1 MTIAVLFLLALQQTA
16 PQPPAARPPA
26 TTQAPAQPGTG
37 TQPGT
42 QPGTTPPAAPRR
54 VAPST
59 ATLEVKVVDRSGRPI
74 SDAHVIVQ
82 GPTARDE
89 TADKSG
95 TVTLKPMTP
104 GTYRVRAEHDGFLAL
119 EKEVTLRAAAAP
131 TQAILSLS
139 FAPPPPEPEPAPAP
153 PPPPPPPP
161 AAAPLGPLG
170 DPRTLSIPDLAEH
183 SLGGKDPVKVFP
195 IGCSGASMS
204 RLIVLHDAIPS
215 GANKDAEE
223 TLYLVAGEAT
233 LTLNGKDQSISPG
246 WFAIVPRGTNYALG
260 KKGKNP
266 AILLSIV
273 NGRPCGATTTEHQ

>member
-1 MTIAVLFLLALQQTA
+1 
-16 PQPPAARPPA
+16 
-26 TTQAPAQPGTG
+26 
-37 TQPGT
+37 
-42 QPGTTPPAAPRR
+42 
-54 VAPST
+54 
-59 ATLEVKVVDRSGRPI
+59 VVDRSGRPI
-74 SDAHVIVQ
+74 SDAHVIAQ

-119 EKEVTLRAAAAP
+119 EKEVALRAAVAP

-183 SLGGKDPVKVFP
+183 SLSGKDPVRVFP

-233 LTLNGKDQSISPG
+233 LTLNGKDQPISPG

-266 AILLSIV
+266 AILLSTV
-273 NGRPCGATTTEHQ
+273 NGRPCGATTTAHQ

>member
-42 QPGTTPPAAPRR
+42 TAPAAPRR

-82 GPTARDE
+82 GPTERDE

-119 EKEVTLRAAAAP
+119 EEEVTLRAAVAP

-153 PPPPPPPP
+153 PPPPPPPAP
-161 AAAPLGPLG
+161 APLGPLG

-183 SLGGKDPVKVFP
+183 SLSGKDPVKVFP

-233 LTLNGKDQSISPG
+233 LTLSGKDQPISPG
-246 WFAIVPRGTNYALG
+246 WFAIVPRGTNYALV

-266 AILLSIV
+266 AILLSTV
-273 NGRPCGATTTEHQ
+273 NGRPCGATNTAHQ

>member
-1 MTIAVLFLLALQQTA
+1 MTIAFVFLLALQQTA

-26 TTQAPAQPGTG
+26 TTQAPAQPGT
-37 TQPGT
+37 GT

-74 SDAHVIVQ
+74 SDAHVIAQ
-82 GPTARDE
+82 GPTSRDE

-104 GTYRVRAEHDGFLAL
+104 GTYRVRAEHEGFLAL
-119 EKEVTLRAAAAP
+119 EKEVALRAAAAP

-139 FAPPPPEPEPAPAP
+139 LAPPPPEPEPTPAP

-161 AAAPLGPLG
+161 VAAAPLGPLG

-183 SLGGKDPVKVFP
+183 SLSGKDPVKVFP
-195 IGCSGASMS
+195 IGCSGASLS
-204 RLIVLHDAIPS
+204 RLIVLHDAIPA

-233 LTLNGKDQSISPG
+233 LTLNGKDQAITPG

-266 AILLSIV
+266 AILLSTV
-273 NGRPCGATTTEHQ
+273 NGRPCGSTSTAHQ

>member
-1 MTIAVLFLLALQQTA
+1 MTIAFLFLLALQQTA
-16 PQPPAARPPA
+16 QQPPAARPPA

-37 TQPGT
+37 TQPA
-42 QPGTTPPAAPRR
+42 TTPATPRR

-59 ATLEVKVVDRSGRPI
+59 GTLEVKVVDRSGRPI
-74 SDAHVIVQ
+74 GDAHVIVQ
-82 GPTARDE
+82 GPTSRDE
-89 TADKSG
+89 TVDQTG

-104 GTYRVRAEHDGFLAL
+104 GTYRVRAEHEGFVAL
-119 EKEVTLRAAAAP
+119 EKEVALRGAVAP

-139 FAPPPPEPEPAPAP
+139 FAPPPPEPEPKPASS

-170 DPRTLSIPDLAEH
+170 EPRTLSIPDLAER
-183 SLGGKDPVKVFP
+183 SLSGKDPVKVFP
-195 IGCSGASMS
+195 IGCSGASLS

-215 GANKDAEE
+215 GANPDAEE

-233 LTLNGKDQSISPG
+233 LTLGGKEQAIAPG

-266 AILLSIV
+266 AILLSTV
-273 NGRPCGATTTEHQ
+273 NGRACGSTTTAHQ